1 MALSRWSHSD
11 WYIYDCG
18 DSELG
23 EPEICV
29 CTIGT
34 YTLSEILYDY
44 SKLSKKVSSLGY
56 GILSR
61 IELRLYLTLWAK
73 LESRK
78 IEHDLASALINLLRL
93 AGHIRW
99 YVYEPST
106 EELSTIL
113 RYCERISRY
122 CESKLFPVYYG
133 RKETLRKAAVKEW
146 LASRC
151 IE

>member
-1 MALSRWSHSD
+1 MALSRWSYSD

-18 DSELG
+18 ENENG

-29 CTIGT
+29 CTIGQ
-34 YTLSEILYDY
+34 YTVNEILYDY
-44 SKLSKKVSSLGY
+44 SKLSKTVSSLGY
-56 GILSR
+56 GIISR
-61 IELRLYLTLWAK
+61 IELRAYLTLWAK

-99 YVYEPST
+99 YVHEPST
-106 EELSTIL
+106 DELRTII
-113 RYCERISRY
+113 RYMEKPIRFL
-122 CESKLFPVYYG
+122 EKKLFPVYYG
-133 RKETLRKAAVKEW
+133 RKETLRKAAGKEW